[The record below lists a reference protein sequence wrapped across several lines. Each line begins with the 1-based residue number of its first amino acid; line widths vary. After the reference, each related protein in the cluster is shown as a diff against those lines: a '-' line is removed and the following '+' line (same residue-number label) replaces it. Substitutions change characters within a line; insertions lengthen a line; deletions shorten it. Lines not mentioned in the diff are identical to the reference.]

1 MSKRIWSNLE
11 FILTDTNTGET
22 LHLGEGSKTY
32 PSISSDEALFNALQS
47 FTVEEDEG
55 RTIPIKLL
63 LRNMNETAFL
73 NAFLN
78 PKRKY
83 NLQVI
88 RDGLNY
94 YTQCTALEPEPAGID
109 DLYGDSQKG
118 ITYTVNLQ
126 LLASRNYFESD
137 PISSNSV
144 GSQLSENFMFG
155 VSYPLDMKQYIFSVK
170 LPIRPVVVN
179 NQGGD
184 NIGFTLT
191 IMPKAPLINPILRN
205 ETTGLE
211 MKIFI
216 RAEVGDTLIIDT
228 RDKTVS
234 LNGVYYENVKRIQDN
249 WLKLELGNNTL
260 KFDAD
265 TGGGS
270 ADAYIVFRNKYR
282 GF

>member
-83 NLQVI
+83 NLKVI

-170 LPIRPVVVN
+170 LPIQPVVVN

-191 IMPKAPLINPILRN
+191 ITPQASLINPILRN

>member
-1 MSKRIWSNLE
+1 MSKRVWSNLE
-11 FILTDTNTGET
+11 FILTDTDSGNT
-22 LHLGEGSKTY
+22 LHLGESSATY
-32 PSISSDEALFNALQS
+32 PSIVSDEALFNSLQS
-47 FTVEEDEG
+47 FTIEEDEG
-55 RTIPIKLL
+55 RTIPIKLY

-73 NAFLN
+73 NSFLN
-78 PKRKY
+78 PNKKY
-83 NLQVI
+83 NLKII

-94 YTQCTALEPEPAGID
+94 YTQCTVLAPEPAGID

-126 LLASRNYFESD
+126 LLNNRNYFESD
-137 PISSNSV
+137 PISANSV
-144 GSQLSENFMFG
+144 GADLEAYFMFG
-155 VSYPLDMKQYIFSVK
+155 VPYPLDLDTYVFSLR
-170 LPIRPVVVN
+170 LPLQPVVIN

-184 NIGFTLT
+184 NIGFTLSIT
-191 IMPKAPLINPILRN
+191 PQAPLVNPIIKN
-205 ETTGLE
+205 ITTGME

-216 RAEVGDTLIIDT
+216 EAKVGDILIIDT

-234 LNGVYYENVKRIQDN
+234 LNGVYHENVKRIQDN

-260 KFDAD
+260 KYDAD

-270 ADAYIVFRNKYR
+270 CDAILTFRNKYR

>member
-170 LPIRPVVVN
+170 LPIQPVVVN

-191 IMPKAPLINPILRN
+191 ITPQAPLINPILRN

>member
-170 LPIRPVVVN
+170 LPIQPVVVN

-191 IMPKAPLINPILRN
+191 ITPQAPLINPILRN

-228 RDKTVS
+228 IDKTVS

-249 WLKLELGNNTL
+249 WLKLELGNNIL

>member
-83 NLQVI
+83 NLQII

-137 PISSNSV
+137 PISNNSV

-170 LPIRPVVVN
+170 LPIQPVVVN

-191 IMPKAPLINPILRN
+191 ITPKAPLINPILRN

-234 LNGVYYENVKRIQDN
+234 LNGVHYENVKRIQDN

>member
-1 MSKRIWSNLE
+1 MSKRVWSNLE
-11 FILTDTNTGET
+11 FILTDIDTGNT
-22 LHLGEGSKTY
+22 LHLGESSAIY
-32 PSISSDEALFNALQS
+32 PNIASDEALFNSLQS

-55 RTIPIKLL
+55 RTIPIKLM
-63 LRNMNETAFL
+63 LRNMNETAYL
-73 NAFLN
+73 NSFLN
-78 PKRKY
+78 PNKKY
-83 NLQVI
+83 DLQVKK
-88 RDGLNY
+88 DGLNY
-94 YTQCTALEPEPAGID
+94 YSRCTVLAPEPAGID

-137 PISSNSV
+137 PISVNSV

-155 VSYPLDMKQYIFSVK
+155 VSYPLDLEKYIFSIK
-170 LPIRPVVVN
+170 LPLQPVVVN

-191 IMPKAPLINPILRN
+191 ITPNAPLINPILRN
-205 ETTGLE
+205 ETTGYE

-216 RAEVGDTLIIDT
+216 EAKAGDTLIIDT

-265 TGGGS
+265 TGGGT
-270 ADAYIVFRNKYR
+270 ADAYIVFRNKFR

>member
-83 NLQVI
+83 NLKVI

-94 YTQCTALEPEPAGID
+94 YSQCTVLEPEPAGID

-155 VSYPLDMKQYIFSVK
+155 VSYQLDMKQYIFSVK
-170 LPIRPVVVN
+170 LPIQPVVVN

-191 IMPKAPLINPILRN
+191 IMPKASLINPILRN

-265 TGGGS
+265 TGGSS

>member
-109 DLYGDSQKG
+109 DLYGDSQK
-118 ITYTVNLQ
+118 
-126 LLASRNYFESD
+126 
-137 PISSNSV
+137 
-144 GSQLSENFMFG
+144 
-155 VSYPLDMKQYIFSVK
+155 
-170 LPIRPVVVN
+170 
-179 NQGGD
+179 
-184 NIGFTLT
+184 
-191 IMPKAPLINPILRN
+191 
-205 ETTGLE
+205 
-211 MKIFI
+211 
-216 RAEVGDTLIIDT
+216 
-228 RDKTVS
+228 
-234 LNGVYYENVKRIQDN
+234 
-249 WLKLELGNNTL
+249 
-260 KFDAD
+260 
-265 TGGGS
+265 
-270 ADAYIVFRNKYR
+270 
-282 GF
+282 

>member
-22 LHLGEGSKTY
+22 LRLGEGSKTY

-170 LPIRPVVVN
+170 LPIQPVVVN

-191 IMPKAPLINPILRN
+191 ITPQAPLINPILRN

>member
-191 IMPKAPLINPILRN
+191 IMPKASLINPILRN

>member
-1 MSKRIWSNLE
+1 MSKRVWSNLE
-11 FILTDTNTGET
+11 FILTDIDTGNT
-22 LHLGEGSKTY
+22 LHLGESSPLY
-32 PSISSDEALFNALQS
+32 PSIASDEALFNSLQA
-47 FTVEEDEG
+47 FTIKEDEG
-55 RTIPIKLL
+55 RQIPIKLL

-73 NAFLN
+73 NSFLN
-78 PKRKY
+78 PNKKY
-83 NLQVI
+83 NLKI
-88 RDGLNY
+88 LKDGLNY
-94 YTQCTALEPEPAGID
+94 YTQCTVLAPEPAGID

-118 ITYTVNLQ
+118 ITYTINLQ
-126 LLASRNYFESD
+126 LLTSRNYFESD
-137 PISSNSV
+137 PISSSSV
-144 GSQLSENFMFG
+144 GSQLSEDFMFG
-155 VSYPLDMKQYIFSVK
+155 VPYPLDLEQYVFSTK
-170 LPIRPVVVN
+170 LSLQPVVIN

-191 IMPKAPLINPILRN
+191 IIPNDPLVNPILRN

-216 RAEVGDTLIIDT
+216 EAEVGDTLIIDT

-249 WLKLELGNNTL
+249 WLKLQLGYNTL

-265 TGGGS
+265 TGGGT
-270 ADAYIVFRNKYR
+270 ADAHIVFRNKYR

>member
-83 NLQVI
+83 NLKVI

-94 YTQCTALEPEPAGID
+94 YTQCRALEPEPAGID

-170 LPIRPVVVN
+170 LPIQPVVVN

-191 IMPKAPLINPILRN
+191 ITPQASLINPILRN

>member
-1 MSKRIWSNLE
+1 
-11 FILTDTNTGET
+11 
-22 LHLGEGSKTY
+22 
-32 PSISSDEALFNALQS
+32 
-47 FTVEEDEG
+47 
-55 RTIPIKLL
+55 
-63 LRNMNETAFL
+63 
-73 NAFLN
+73 
-78 PKRKY
+78 
-83 NLQVI
+83 
-88 RDGLNY
+88 
-94 YTQCTALEPEPAGID
+94 
-109 DLYGDSQKG
+109 
-118 ITYTVNLQ
+118 
-126 LLASRNYFESD
+126 
-137 PISSNSV
+137 
-144 GSQLSENFMFG
+144 MFG

-170 LPIRPVVVN
+170 LPIQPVVVN

-191 IMPKAPLINPILRN
+191 ITPRAPLINPILRN

-270 ADAYIVFRNKYR
+270 ADACIVFRNKYR